1 MVDSGLKAQIEA
13 DIAGNKVMVYSKSYC
28 PFAKATKDLLKSKG
42 IEFKV
47 IELDEV
53 SGGDALHAALKAYSG
68 QNTVPNVY
76 INGKHIGGNSDIQA
90 LNSAGKL
97 VV

>member
-1 MVDSGLKAQIEA
+1 MVDSSLKSSIEQ
-13 DIAGNKVMVYSKSYC
+13 DIAQNKVMVYSKSYC

-42 IEFKV
+42 IEFKA
-47 IELDEV
+47 IELDQV
-53 SGGDALHAALKAYSG
+53 SNGDALHAALKSFSG

-76 INGKHIGGNSDIQA
+76 INGKHVGGNSDVQS